1 MNSAPNVEVNQV
13 AWAKSEDNPWW
24 PVYICDPSKL
34 RTELHL
40 LGSGHR
46 RMLRKANERPTER
59 YLAFYF
65 GLYLFRLHAHDD
77 NTLRPWECIGHAEFV
92 HGLPKIKRGPVQDSF
107 RTALRE
113 ARTYL
118 ASDET
123 TRLPPRMVAS
133 DLDPSM
139 SPPALKSSVVAATTG
154 TTEVIDIDSDENEEA
169 INNSSVVQVTADDL
183 KYDSLA
189 WLYVVGKTWWPAYI
203 CDPKILQS
211 HSRVSNSRTK
221 VVRLAKEFT
230 TEIQIA
236 QSSSDTHRLLY
247 LFGTHT
253 LHLHDTTTKFADTGI
268 KIWNCNEYDQYFPNK
283 TWSRKDEAHA
293 RAMKEVKD
301 FLACQNSIRL
311 PPYISSNVFAPKAS
325 NLTPGPQESNA
336 NESKQLQ
343 STQISDESGHEELAI
358 TRNTK
363 RTDNEVADDVNSMDA
378 HPKGQVHDLPPESN
392 TTITSQEFS
401 RPILSESMS
410 ISQSDDEISG
420 FQGYVA
426 WACLNGQMWWPVYVC
441 AMDFESKR
449 DAREHE
455 VSKHRGGLSQRK
467 DIVAQVYFF
476 GRHKFGLIESES
488 LKQWKG
494 AQHTDLIYDQ
504 SFVESKS
511 KAFVEAFAAAVA
523 EAENFEVAYQH
534 LLQPFIP
541 PTSKENIKDVSTNI
555 SGPQSGDDKDE
566 PPRKKQAVEVP
577 QSVNEYPPKLDAS
590 RQSSLLVSELTVL
603 KNKVHEAVPVW
614 KQALTT
620 GHVEHFLQVI
630 MSLQRILNQLYVVL
644 RHQTLDPTIA
654 SRPLQ
659 FVSVYHCAVMC
670 LWCLLISVSVK
681 NSGPAT
687 SPEAQFMH
695 KCMKNLLGAF
705 EGPFEPQV
713 HEKIIQDCV
722 SFSNEITQ
730 FSVMGLKPDVDRARR
745 WLLFFLNHYLSEP
758 ASYCKCRSLD
768 FSTRDQVSPQ
778 VLPNALKVEFAKL
791 SVMQREFESRTQD
804 SSKSQN
810 VAHTPG
816 PEIQDVSVVSPQ
828 TVPHVDSNQYG
839 VDTTFTFETYSL
851 GLHIGE
857 TKHGAVVLGLA
868 SNAPQQTKY
877 AIEWGTIAPGDF
889 IAKVNSRP
897 YTEIGYK
904 GFSDLVASGK
914 RPLSVTFRRPVR
926 NPIVSHDKPKSATP
940 SASRSNANNKATSQR
955 VTLIEEVTPQERPN
969 VNGFEHRV
977 STNDYESQFSGRSS
991 VSVRSSYAT
1000 PFIASTNCTSNP
1012 STSSQHNR
1020 RLVNTNQASQ
1030 NLVASSAMPT
1040 PSTSMNYYDVSS
1052 NIGNLQS
1059 VANTQIFPTF
1069 LGGGSTNQVG
1079 QPPFSHIP
1087 FSPQVPPTAAGN
1099 DAVFFNP
1106 SNVPALGYHGNY
1118 GNQAPYF
1125 PPQSVM
1131 IVAVPPGHPLYNS
1144 MLLQSLPTYPA
1155 PPELPPQYQNHNPS
1169 YFNYPPSNGF
1179 FP

>member
-401 RPILSESMS
+401 RPILSER
-410 ISQSDDEISG
+410 
-420 FQGYVA
+420 YVA

-449 DAREHE
+449 DAREEHE

-566 PPRKKQAVEVP
+566 PPRKKQAVE
-577 QSVNEYPPKLDAS
+577 
-590 RQSSLLVSELTVL
+590 
-603 KNKVHEAVPVW
+603 
-614 KQALTT
+614 
-620 GHVEHFLQVI
+620 
-630 MSLQRILNQLYVVL
+630 
-644 RHQTLDPTIA
+644 
-654 SRPLQ
+654 
-659 FVSVYHCAVMC
+659 
-670 LWCLLISVSVK
+670 
-681 NSGPAT
+681 
-687 SPEAQFMH
+687 
-695 KCMKNLLGAF
+695 
-705 EGPFEPQV
+705 
-713 HEKIIQDCV
+713 
-722 SFSNEITQ
+722 
-730 FSVMGLKPDVDRARR
+730 
-745 WLLFFLNHYLSEP
+745 
-758 ASYCKCRSLD
+758 
-768 FSTRDQVSPQ
+768 